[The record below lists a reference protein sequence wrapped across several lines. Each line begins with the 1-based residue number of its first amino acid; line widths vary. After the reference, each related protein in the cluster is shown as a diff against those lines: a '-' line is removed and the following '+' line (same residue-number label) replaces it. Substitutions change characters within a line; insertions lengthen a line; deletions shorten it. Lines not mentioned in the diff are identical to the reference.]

1 MYDVKKNTS
10 YFVHFTFT
18 KNMKK
23 IALVTLLILF
33 VDQASKI
40 YIKTHF
46 ALGQSDPVFPG
57 FNLTFV
63 ENPGMAYGFHFGG
76 LIGKYFLVLVRIF
89 LIGGMVY
96 LFRKW
101 LKAGVSNYL
110 LIPMSMIFAGAI
122 GNLIDGMFYGMIF
135 DSGTVYDETVNRWIE
150 YGGISQLVPFGHG
163 YSSFMKGCVVDMLHF
178 PLVDWYVPDNWPLIG
193 GKHIE
198 FFKYIFNVADSA
210 ITIGAILLLIFRK
223 KAFPKGLEW

>member
-1 MYDVKKNTS
+1 
-10 YFVHFTFT
+10 
-18 KNMKK
+18 MKK
-23 IALVTLLILF
+23 IALITFIILLI
-33 VDQASKI
+33 DQVSKF

-46 ALGQSDPVFPG
+46 NLGESIPVFPG
-57 FNLTFV
+57 FKLTFV

-76 LIGKYFLVLVRIF
+76 LLGKYALVIIRVF

-96 LFRKW
+96 LFSKW
-101 LKAGVSNYL
+101 LKEGASNYL

-122 GNLIDGMFYGMIF
+122 GNLIDGMFYGMLF
-135 DSGTVYDETVNRWIE
+135 DSGTVYDESISRWIE
-150 YGGISQLVPFGHG
+150 YGGISKIVPFGEG

-178 PLVDWYVPDNWPLIG
+178 PLVDWHVPTTFPLIG

-210 ITIGAILLLIFRK
+210 ITVGAALLLIFRK
-223 KAFPKGLEW
+223 KALPNGLDF

>member
-1 MYDVKKNTS
+1 
-10 YFVHFTFT
+10 
-18 KNMKK
+18 MKK
-23 IALVTLLILF
+23 IALITFIILLI
-33 VDQASKI
+33 DQISKF

-46 ALGQSDPVFPG
+46 QLGESMDVLPG
-57 FNLTFV
+57 FKLTFV

-76 LIGKYFLVLVRIF
+76 LIGKYFLVIVRIF

-101 LKAGVSNYL
+101 LKEGASNYL
-110 LIPMSMIFAGAI
+110 IIPMSIIFAGAI

-135 DSGTVYDETVNRWIE
+135 DSGTVFDESVGRWID
-150 YGGISQLVPFGHG
+150 YGGVSKVVEFGNG
-163 YSSFMKGCVVDMLHF
+163 YSTFMKGCVVDMLHF
-178 PLVDWYVPDNWPLIG
+178 PLVNWNVPESWPLIG

-210 ITIGAILLLIFRK
+210 ITLGALLLLIFRK
-223 KAFPKGLEW
+223 KAFPDGFEL